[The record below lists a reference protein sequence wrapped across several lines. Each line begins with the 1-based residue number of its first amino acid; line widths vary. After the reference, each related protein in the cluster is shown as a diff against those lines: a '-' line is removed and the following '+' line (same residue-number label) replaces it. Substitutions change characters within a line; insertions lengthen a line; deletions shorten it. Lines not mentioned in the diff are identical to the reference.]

1 MAPLFR
7 RGVQQLYDDRIAED
21 ERDYLAVWWQEQ
33 LEKKSIKEI
42 ETGLAR
48 SLYGPASEW
57 KAKMAVNAL
66 QAKKGELTQYGE
78 VALPKDKIRALKR
91 EANDKATTH
100 RLTKWSL
107 IVAGVV
113 GAAGWG
119 SFVLSLVRWMSTA
132 PTPGR

>member
-1 MAPLFR
+1 MFR

-66 QAKKGELTQYGE
+66 QAKKGKLTQHGE
-78 VALPKDKIRALKR
+78 VALLKDKIRALKR
-91 EANDKATTH
+91 GANDKATTD

>member
-1 MAPLFR
+1 MFR
-7 RGVQQLYDDRIAED
+7 RSEQQLYDDRITED

-66 QAKKGELTQYGE
+66 QAKKGEL
-78 VALPKDKIRALKR
+78 KDKIRALKR

-107 IVAGVV
+107 IVAGIV

-119 SFVLSLVRWMSTA
+119 SFILSLVRWMSTA